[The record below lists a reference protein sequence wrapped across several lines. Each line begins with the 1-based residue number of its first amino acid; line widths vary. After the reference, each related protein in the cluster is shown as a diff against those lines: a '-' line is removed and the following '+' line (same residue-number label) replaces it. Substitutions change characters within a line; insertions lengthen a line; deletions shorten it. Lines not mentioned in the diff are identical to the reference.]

1 MNTYI
6 IKCCLSWILDQAE
19 YMEIADLNGSQLCR
33 DAAADRI
40 RVELSELAA
49 REVWL

>member
-1 MNTYI
+1 MTTYI
-6 IKCCLSWILDQAE
+6 IRCCLNWILDQAE

-40 RVELSELAA
+40 RVELSELAS